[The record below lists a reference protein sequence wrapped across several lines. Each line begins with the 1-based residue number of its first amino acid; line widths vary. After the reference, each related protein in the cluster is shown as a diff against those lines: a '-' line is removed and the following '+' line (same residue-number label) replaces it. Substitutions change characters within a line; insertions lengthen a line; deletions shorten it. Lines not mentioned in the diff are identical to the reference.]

1 MHKLLTLSAVAALLF
16 AGVAAGNP
24 PTPPSGAATPG
35 LPQAS
40 GTLGGGNQAQ
50 SQPYTSA
57 AGRFTVTFPGG
68 DPKVDSQ
75 SVNLKGGGTTT
86 LYQFWTE
93 LENNNISYMLMYNDY
108 TADYANGDPQSVL
121 ATTRDGAVSGKTLL
135 SDMAISLNGVPGRE
149 FTAKDDTWNY
159 TVRQFLQG
167 KRLYQLIVVSN
178 AAHPANQTSAF
189 MTSFRI
195 N

>member
-1 MHKLLTLSAVAALLF
+1 MRKLLTQSAVAVLLF

-24 PTPPSGAATPG
+24 PNPPSGAAAPK
-35 LPQAS
+35 LPPPSPAMRDD
-40 GTLGGGNQAQ
+40 Q
-50 SQPYTSA
+50 SQMQPYTSIE
-57 AGRFTVTFPGG
+57 GRFTVTFPGG
-68 DPKVDSQ
+68 TPKLDSQ
-75 SVNLKGGGTTT
+75 TVDLKGGGSTT

-93 LENNNISYMLMYNDY
+93 PDNNNVSYMVMYNDY
-108 TADYANGDPQSVL
+108 SADYANGDPQATL

-135 SDMAISLNGVPGRE
+135 SDIVISLNGIPGRE
-149 FTAKDDTWNY
+149 FTAKDATWNY

-167 KRLYQLIVVSN
+167 KRLYQLIVVSS
-178 AAHPANQTSAF
+178 ASHPATQTSAF